1 MRLLP
6 CIRLSVLDD
15 QSTSPERQSEKIETF
30 ARLSDHELV
39 PINEADYD
47 LDVSGSISPFERPG
61 LGPWLQEDRLNM
73 WDAIIVAKLDRLTR
87 SLFDFVALVSWLEAR
102 GKTLICIDPML
113 DLSTRDGRA
122 FASITATFAQFER
135 ETIAARVRDAW
146 HKLRESGNY
155 AGGQVPFGYQ
165 PVKLDKGW
173 GYEPEP
179 VYGPIVAEMFDRYV
193 RYESLGTITRWLNET
208 GVPTPW
214 NATRKRNG
222 KPVRDS
228 MWTTTS
234 VRKILGSRAALGA
247 TIKTDGMPVRDSDGV
262 VVYRA
267 DALVERDVWERVQ
280 ARLAANP
287 VSAKVNTWP
296 LTQIAFCAS
305 CQGPMYGSQA
315 KSGAKTYRYY
325 ACVHSIRRDGLCT
338 ARRVKADELEAALS
352 RELLALVGSRELV
365 EKKVLAG
372 RDFSEEMNRVVEQMT
387 HLFKE
392 IQLSALSGEDVSDK
406 QAILQRA
413 EEELTRLHSLKLVEA
428 REEPVGTGQTFRQ
441 WWESLDATGRNEF
454 LRVAAVRA
462 VVSHD
467 ELPAIEHQ
475 EGPLMPLDIPRMAI
489 IDKPGLYA
497 VIYLGN
503 LRDMLAEVSDMIA
516 TTSLS

>member
-61 LGPWLQEDRLNM
+61 LGPWLAEDRLNM

-113 DLSTRDGRA
+113 DLSTRDRHA

-193 RYESLGTITRWLNET
+193 RYRRWERSLAGSTRPAYRRRGTRLASGTASRSGTRCGRRQVSARSSDRGRPWEPPSRRTVRRSGIRTAWSSTAPTRWWSGT
-208 GVPTPW
+208 YG
-214 NATRKRNG
+214 NAYR
-222 KPVRDS
+222 PV
-228 MWTTTS
+228 
-234 VRKILGSRAALGA
+234 
-247 TIKTDGMPVRDSDGV
+247 
-262 VVYRA
+262 
-267 DALVERDVWERVQ
+267 
-280 ARLAANP
+280 
-287 VSAKVNTWP
+287 
-296 LTQIAFCAS
+296 
-305 CQGPMYGSQA
+305 
-315 KSGAKTYRYY
+315 
-325 ACVHSIRRDGLCT
+325 
-338 ARRVKADELEAALS
+338 
-352 RELLALVGSRELV
+352 
-365 EKKVLAG
+365 
-372 RDFSEEMNRVVEQMT
+372 
-387 HLFKE
+387 
-392 IQLSALSGEDVSDK
+392 
-406 QAILQRA
+406 
-413 EEELTRLHSLKLVEA
+413 
-428 REEPVGTGQTFRQ
+428 
-441 WWESLDATGRNEF
+441 
-454 LRVAAVRA
+454 
-462 VVSHD
+462 
-467 ELPAIEHQ
+467 
-475 EGPLMPLDIPRMAI
+475 
-489 IDKPGLYA
+489 
-497 VIYLGN
+497 
-503 LRDMLAEVSDMIA
+503 
-516 TTSLS
+516 